1 MKKKEKNTLSHIH
14 TDTKMSSLLYIHIH
28 SAQSSKVRLT
38 ETIMPQTLI
47 LKQVQVNIVDAV
59 TGHAATDPET
69 KEVFI
74 QAPFISPHSLTT
86 NFLTD
91 RLPILLNTNS
101 VNGCTLQ
108 NLDLEIELTQTMPIE
123 FTTSIIKKKFHTEG
137 HEFERYTG
145 YIDHNNAN
153 QNREMTVTL
162 VLQYYR

>member
-1 MKKKEKNTLSHIH
+1 
-14 TDTKMSSLLYIHIH
+14 
-28 SAQSSKVRLT
+28 
-38 ETIMPQTLI
+38 MPQTLI

-108 NLDLEIELTQTMPIE
+108 NLDLEIELLVPYYIYFRDISTL
-123 FTTSIIKKKFHTEG
+123 TSCG
-137 HEFERYTG
+137 
-145 YIDHNNAN
+145 
-153 QNREMTVTL
+153 
-162 VLQYYR
+162 